1 MNFLLMVFLL
11 VKVSAKVGSLFQ
23 SPTGLLSKERP
34 CKVTRRFV
42 KCLLM
47 LCAVYRRISNVA
59 SLYLDQLNELSQ
71 VKRFVYAIKSKLLIQ
86 MILLRKPSSG
96 S

>member
-11 VKVSAKVGSLFQ
+11 VKVSAKAGSLLQ
-23 SPTGLLSKERP
+23 SPNGLLSKERP

-47 LCAVYRRISNVA
+47 LCADYRIISKVA

-71 VKRFVYAIKSKLLIQ
+71 VNRYIYAIK
-86 MILLRKPSSG
+86 
-96 S
+96 